1 MNIVFWG
8 VRGSVPTP
16 LTPDDIR
23 RKISTAIAR
32 AHPDDLRD
40 SASRERFLAS
50 LPPWLF
56 GCTGSNTSCV
66 EIRVDGVP
74 SIVLDAGSGI
84 RQMAQRRAA
93 DGTLGRNFHLFFS
106 HFHYDH
112 VQGLPFFAPAY
123 TPGNVL
129 HFYSPEMRLEA
140 ILRTHMQEPYFPV
153 TMEGTMAARLQF
165 HVLTDEPTR
174 IGSAT
179 VSHKRL
185 NHPGGAYAFKV
196 SSEGR
201 SVIYA
206 TDTELTARDFEKNPA
221 NMEFFRGADMVIL
234 DAQYTL
240 GEAIEKYSWGH
251 SSYSLG
257 VDFAKAWNIRR
268 LYLFHHEPQYDDRQ
282 LYKNLLAARWYAQRI
297 GYTDL
302 EIQLARES
310 QTVEL

>member
-32 AHPDDLRD
+32 VHPDDLRD
-40 SASRERFLAS
+40 GASRERFLAS

-66 EIRVDGVP
+66 EVRVPGAP
-74 SIVLDAGSGI
+74 PIVLDAGSGM
-84 RQMAQRRAA
+84 REMAQSRAA
-93 DGTLGRNFHLFFS
+93 DGTLGNTFHVFFS
-106 HFHYDH
+106 HFHCDH
-112 VQGLPFFAPAY
+112 VQGLPFFSPAY
-123 TPGNVL
+123 TPGSDL
-129 HFYSPEMRLEA
+129 HFYSPDSRIETILKAHMR
-140 ILRTHMQEPYFPV
+140 EPYFPV
-153 TMEGTMAARLQF
+153 TMDGTMAARFQF
-165 HVLTDEPTR
+165 HVLTRAPTR
-174 IGSAT
+174 IGTAT
-179 VSHKRL
+179 VSHKKL

-196 SSEGR
+196 CSGR
-201 SVIYA
+201 RRVIYA
-206 TDTELTARDFEKNPA
+206 TDTELTTRDFEKNSE
-221 NMEFFRGADMVIL
+221 NMEFFRDADMVIL

-257 VDFAKAWNIRR
+257 VDFAKAWSIRK

-282 LYKNLLAARWYAQRI
+282 LYKNLLAARWYAQRV
-297 GYTDL
+297 GYTELD
-302 EIQLARES
+302 IQLARES
-310 QTVEL
+310 QTVKL